1 MSHATD
7 PDRRQ
12 TLVALGLATTVLP
25 LAAAAASPIEP
36 AATAPGAPTSLFI
49 QIEEETSPGSGVY
62 NYTASWSAPVDDGGA
77 EIDLYE
83 HGLWNNAG
91 QNIVSG
97 TQLATSTSY
106 VEDPDNP
113 ATFRVRARN
122 SVGWGPYAQIGAPIP
137 P

>member
-1 MSHATD
+1 MSPPAT

-12 TLVALGLATTVLP
+12 ALVALGISSTLLP
-25 LAAAAASPIEP
+25 LAAAAATPTGP
-36 AATAPGAPTSLFI
+36 TTTAPGAPTSLFI
-49 QIEEETSPGSGVY
+49 QIEGETSPGSGVY

-83 HGLWNNAG
+83 HGLWNNAD
-91 QNIVSG
+91 QNLVSG
-97 TQLATSTSY
+97 TQLVTSTSY

-122 SVGWGPYAQIGAPIP
+122 SVGWGPYAQVAAPVLP
-137 P
+137 